1 MPIRREFS
9 FIDLFSDKKTQ
20 STIQLID
27 LNTFFPDKLA
37 KELEVL
43 EIIPV
48 IMDNEI
54 QFLMPYKIILD

>member
-1 MPIRREFS
+1 V
-9 FIDLFSDKKTQ
+9 
-20 STIQLID
+20 QLID
-27 LNTFFPDKLA
+27 LNTLFPDKLA

-54 QFLMPYKIILD
+54 QFLMPYKINLD